1 MYCQRTIVKC
11 NVVGCEYLSHIYFHK
26 NTAKNGGNFAT
37 IGFKPA
43 FQFPSFLEEMQTW
56 FDSTNIEGSGAV
68 LCKGRVI
75 SFSDAVRSGRC
86 VDGERYASHI
96 RIKDASHIRTV
107 LDVLFHGEV
116 LSVGDRADIESPLR
130 ECEKT
135 FEFACAVSTDI
146 TIAQRDVISTFLEP
160 YIETIKSEVSDPD
173 VLMEWI
179 ACLGNGWKVFGDR
192 ALSIDLAKNL
202 LYTAALSEG
211 RTQSDSFY
219 ESLLCVVRVCAG
231 MADLETALL
240 QCGASLPDPTT
251 IQGVTRDML
260 SM

>member
-1 MYCQRTIVKC
+1 MYCQRTIVKRD
-11 NVVGCEYLSHIYFHK
+11 VYDCEYLSHVYFHK
-26 NTAKNGGNFAT
+26 NTAKNGGNYAT
-37 IGFKPA
+37 IGFNPA
-43 FQFPSFLEEMQTW
+43 FQVPSSLEEMQTW

-75 SFSDAVRSGRC
+75 SFSDAVREGRS
-86 VDGERYASHI
+86 VAGAQYASHI

-107 LDVLFHGEV
+107 LDLLFRREV
-116 LSVGDRADIESPLR
+116 LSAWDRADIESSLR

-135 FEFACAVSTDI
+135 FEFARAVSTDI
-146 TIAQRDVISTFLEP
+146 TIAQRDVISSFIEP

-179 ACLGNGWKVFGDR
+179 ICLGNQWKMLGDR
-192 ALSIDLAKNL
+192 ALSVDLTKRL
-202 LYTAALSEG
+202 LLTALSEG
-211 RTQSDSFY
+211 HTQSDSFY
-219 ESLLCVVRVCAG
+219 ESFLCVVRVCAG

-240 QCGASLPDPTT
+240 QCGASLPDRTT
-251 IQGVTRDML
+251 IQGVVRETL